1 MQNLLITHPD
11 PLFEKEREFLL
22 FYKEEVRRSYYTL

>member
-1 MQNLLITHPD
+1 LAPASLKILTHPN

-22 FYKEEVRRSYYTL
+22 FFKEEVRRS